1 MQFRTST
8 VLGLLGLIPFFFFIA
23 LSFHN
28 PHYSMALRGFL
39 HYSVIVL
46 SFLGGIN
53 WGLLAQAQTMGQTSS
68 LKSYWISSVI
78 PPLAA
83 WAILCLPPKWSS
95 FLVLAIMYIVQYFL
109 DVRLTKKNILP
120 YWLLQLRR
128 VLTLFVM
135 MGFIII
141 LIRTW

>member
-1 MQFRTST
+1 MQFRIST
-8 VLGLLGLIPFFFFIA
+8 ILGLLGLVPFF
-23 LSFHN
+23 SFTILIFHD
-28 PHYSMALRGFL
+28 PHYQLALLGFH
-39 HYSVIVL
+39 HYAVIVL

-53 WGLLAQAQTMGQTSS
+53 WGLLAQARSVGQSDS
-68 LKSYWISSVI
+68 LSSYWLTSVI

-83 WAILCLPPKWSS
+83 WVILCLPAQWGC
-95 FLVLAIMYIVQYFL
+95 FAILAVMYIVQYFL

-128 VLTLFVM
+128 LLTGCVM
-135 MGFIII
+135 IGFIII